1 MILIAED
8 ENKIA
13 ALLAD
18 YLNAAGFQT
27 HIVEDG
33 DAVLNAITT
42 LQPELVLLDV
52 MLPGKDGLEICR
64 ELRHNNDVPVIMIT
78 AKVEEIDRLIGLE
91 SGADDYICKP
101 FSPREVVAR
110 VKAILRRA
118 RSTAEVAPLFPAGL
132 RLDAAAHTASLDNTP
147 LHLTPV
153 EFRLLHAL
161 WSEPGKILS
170 RDTLMDAVYADNR
183 VVTDRTV
190 DTHVKNV
197 RRKIEAIRPGDTS
210 IRSIYGA
217 GYRLDL

>member
-78 AKVEEIDRLIGLE
+78 AKVEEIDRLIGL
-91 SGADDYICKP
+91 
-101 FSPREVVAR
+101 
-110 VKAILRRA
+110 
-118 RSTAEVAPLFPAGL
+118 
-132 RLDAAAHTASLDNTP
+132 
-147 LHLTPV
+147 
-153 EFRLLHAL
+153 
-161 WSEPGKILS
+161 
-170 RDTLMDAVYADNR
+170 
-183 VVTDRTV
+183 
-190 DTHVKNV
+190 
-197 RRKIEAIRPGDTS
+197 
-210 IRSIYGA
+210 
-217 GYRLDL
+217 

>member
-8 ENKIA
+8 EAKIA
-13 ALLAD
+13 SLLAD
-18 YLNAAGFQT
+18 YLGAAGYST
-27 HIVEDG
+27 ETITDG
-33 DAVLNAITT
+33 DAVIAAVNAQ
-42 LQPELVLLDV
+42 QPELLLLDI

-64 ELRHNNDVPVIMIT
+64 ELRHVSEVPIIMLT

-101 FSPREVVAR
+101 FSTREVVAR

-118 RSTAEVAPLFPAGL
+118 RVSTEVAPLFPAGL
-132 RLDAAAHTASLDNTP
+132 RLDAATHSATLDTEP
-147 LHLTPV
+147 LQLTPV

-170 RDTLMDAVYADNR
+170 RDMLMDTVYADNR

-210 IRSIYGA
+210 IRSIYGV